1 LGGIGSFLSALTAI
15 FFGVV
20 AFGQSTVSSTQTGP
34 TAAFG
39 VTGDWFGLR
48 TRMSDDGLTFAGT
61 IDYDY
66 SKNFVGGISTAK
78 DASRELTNLGLT
90 FTTDQILHWHGGTF
104 FINLQDHEGSNGS
117 RSLTGDAQLFDN
129 QDAPRYIQFS
139 ELWYQQM
146 LLDDKFRLKLGRIDA
161 NTEFGYVT
169 NASEFLNSS
178 YGSSPAILAMPTI
191 PDNGVG
197 ANLFWTPNANIYVGT
212 GAYYSNSSDQ
222 SLILSGHPNTVDPT
236 AGGVFSIV
244 EVGAK
249 WNLGKSQLPGR
260 IGIGGYDHNG
270 EFKRFDG
277 GTQSGEDGMYVVV
290 DQTLWQPSAS
300 DSSRS
305 IGIFAQFGLADPN
318 VALMDEH
325 IGTGFQW
332 TGPIPLSSRSG
343 DVLGI
348 GPTWVQLSNQST
360 TVDRYEL
367 AIEGFYKLRITP
379 WFDVQPDLQYIINPG
394 GTGRP
399 NALVMTVR
407 VEIDF

>member
-1 LGGIGSFLSALTAI
+1 
-15 FFGVV
+15 
-20 AFGQSTVSSTQTGP
+20 
-34 TAAFG
+34 
-39 VTGDWFGLR
+39 
-48 TRMSDDGLTFAGT
+48 M
-61 IDYDY
+61 
-66 SKNFVGGISTAK
+66 
-78 DASRELTNLGLT
+78 
-90 FTTDQILHWHGGTF
+90 
-104 FINLQDHEGSNGS
+104 
-117 RSLTGDAQLFDN
+117 
-129 QDAPRYIQFS
+129 
-139 ELWYQQM
+139 
-146 LLDDKFRLKLGRIDA
+146 
-161 NTEFGYVT
+161 
-169 NASEFLNSS
+169 
-178 YGSSPAILAMPTI
+178 
-191 PDNGVG
+191 
-197 ANLFWTPNANIYVGT
+197 
-212 GAYYSNSSDQ
+212 
-222 SLILSGHPNTVDPT
+222 
-236 AGGVFSIV
+236 

-367 AIEGFYKLRITP
+367 AIEGFYKLRIAP

-399 NALVMTVR
+399 NALAMTVR